1 MRHLVFVFLML
12 SFSMATYAK
21 EQSQFIEPVNINK
34 VWKIFKLDDPELV
47 EGRQLYLISGPQHF
61 AV

>member
-34 VWKIFKLDDPELV
+34 VWKILKLDELELV
-47 EGRQLYLISGPQHF
+47 NGSQLYLISEPKHF
-61 AV
+61 AT

>member
-1 MRHLVFVFLML
+1 MRYLIFVFLIL

-21 EQSQFIEPVNINK
+21 KLSKFIEPVSINK
-34 VWKIFKLDDPELV
+34 VYKILKLDDPELV
-47 EGRQLYLISGPQHF
+47 EGRQLYLISEPKHF